1 MTTVDHDRD
10 GLPVGGRGG
19 DAAPTAPDMWPE
31 PVPEGVILSDLRQQ
45 ARQVYRDSVAAGA
58 GLNGKTLGARFGR
71 SERWGRERI
80 AEARPTLPPL
90 DQRYASGSHG
100 SADVAGAG
108 AGAASESARQPYGT
122 DTAAAAD
129 GSAAVPLPGARFVAW
144 LGFVF
149 GSVMS
154 VAANVL
160 HAWLPAAERP
170 AGWFPGIAPQVGSA
184 VWPIGLLL
192 SVEVLSRVRWAPG
205 FWWALARY
213 GGAGTVAV
221 GSAVISYGHL
231 REVLIAWDYGPVGAA
246 VGPLVL
252 DGLMVVSGFA
262 LLAMSRAREGT
273 TSFVTDSVTGAG
285 ADSGATGSG
294 GPDA

>member
-1 MTTVDHDRD
+1 MTTVDDRRD
-10 GLPVGGRGG
+10 ELPMDRYG
-19 DAAPTAPDMWPE
+19 DAAPEAPDRSPE
-31 PVPEGVILSDLRQQ
+31 PVHGGVRHSDLRQR
-45 ARQVYRDSVAAGA
+45 ARQAYRDSVAAGA
-58 GLNGKTLGARFGR
+58 ALSGKELGARFGR

-80 AEARPTLPPL
+80 AETRATPPPADHRPS
-90 DQRYASGSHG
+90 DGNGDGNGGHG
-100 SADVAGAG
+100 
-108 AGAASESARQPYGT
+108 
-122 DTAAAAD
+122 AAAANEAVRQPGAVEAVD
-129 GSAAVPLPGARFVAW
+129 RAAAGVPVSAGARFVAW

-160 HAWLPAAERP
+160 HAWLPAQERP
-170 AGWFPGIAPQVGSA
+170 AGWSPGIAPQVGSA

-192 SVEVLSRVRWAPG
+192 SVEVLSRVPWAPG

-213 GGAGTVAV
+213 GGAGTVAL

-231 REVLIAWDYGPVGAA
+231 HEVLLAWDYGTLGAA

-262 LLAMSRAREGT
+262 LLTMSRAQA
-273 TSFVTDSVTGAG
+273 VTAGPAAKAGG
-285 ADSGATGSG
+285 ADE
-294 GPDA
+294 

>member
-1 MTTVDHDRD
+1 MTAVDDSR
-10 GLPVGGRGG
+10 GEPVVDVGG
-19 DAAPTAPDMWPE
+19 DAVLSIPDRKPE
-31 PVPEGVILSDLRQQ
+31 SVHEGVPLSDLRRQ
-45 ARQVYRDSVAAGA
+45 ARQAYRDSLAAGA
-58 GLNGKTLGARFGR
+58 GLSGKALGELFGR

-80 AEARPTLPPL
+80 AETRPTLPPL
-90 DQRYASGSHG
+90 DQCHLDGKGGGPGTA
-100 SADVAGAG
+100 
-108 AGAASESARQPYGT
+108 AASESAWRPHVVDLA
-122 DTAAAAD
+122 DTAGAATP
-129 GSAAVPLPGARFVAW
+129 VPEGARFVAW

-160 HAWLPAAERP
+160 HAWLPADERP
-170 AGWFPGIAPQVGSA
+170 AGWSPGIAPQVGSA

-192 SVEVLSRVRWAPG
+192 SVEVLSRVPWAPG

-221 GSAVISYGHL
+221 GSAIISYGHVH
-231 REVLIAWDYGPVGAA
+231 EVLLAWSYGPLGAA

-262 LLAMSRAREGT
+262 LLTMSRTQAGT
-273 TSFVTDSVTGAG
+273 AGFVTVDLAAEAG
-285 ADSGATGSG
+285 EADE
-294 GPDA
+294 

>member
-1 MTTVDHDRD
+1 MTTTET
-10 GLPVGGRGG
+10 
-19 DAAPTAPDMWPE
+19 ATTQAPAE
-31 PVPEGVILSDLRQQ
+31 VRER
-45 ARQVYRDSVAAGA
+45 ARRAYLASVAAGA
-58 GLNGKTLGARFGR
+58 GLSGKTLGERFGR

-80 AEARPTLPPL
+80 AETRPSLPPP
-90 DQRYASGSHG
+90 DQGHTNGSRG
-100 SADVAGAG
+100 GG
-108 AGAASESARQPYGT
+108 AGAAAAGAPVRQPHG
-122 DTAAAAD
+122 AD
-129 GSAAVPLPGARFVAW
+129 PPAVAPGPEPAGARFVAW

-160 HAWLPAAERP
+160 HAWLPAAERM
-170 AGWFPGIAPQVGSA
+170 AGWSPGLAQQVGSA

-231 REVLIAWDYGPVGAA
+231 HEVLIAWDYEPLGAA

-262 LLAMSRAREGT
+262 LLAMSRSREAT
-273 TSFVTDSVTGAG
+273 TGFMTDYLTDAVANPEV
-285 ADSGATGSG
+285 TGSG
-294 GPDA
+294 GLDA